1 MPRVA
6 TTSIV
11 SKPKQYGYD
20 IQLDDVL
27 LRTAIGPN
35 AQMTIQSSDV
45 QESGINVRQ
54 NPEDFTSNLGRIYSR
69 NNFKSGQ
76 GLDTAHRS
84 NGNPDDVN
92 RFWDSKGIDVF
103 HAEDETSYHIHLLH
117 ETADVN
123 VRGADTTFAGTNN
136 YMTQTTDGKIWVTDN
151 TSVYYSTDGTS
162 WTEVDS
168 ATNNATHNF
177 TGIAAFGNKLFLTT
191 ANGTTDSQLIEFDGT
206 STWTVQTTAQSSAGG
221 LTGVWFVKNRLW
233 ITGND
238 GTAEYIWE
246 ASPFNKSWS
255 GSDLQDADS
264 IVEVEPTH
272 EFTGIIDG
280 GAAVLAASTDGTV
293 YSFKLSSG
301 SFVNQGQTKIP
312 FEQVH
317 SIAASEGIIFLG
329 TKEEGGNSTGV
340 GRLYRTEL
348 VAVDDLYVLANRQL
362 IKEWIYTGIDAT
374 PHAMFVSR
382 DSVYMG
388 VQEDTSEVNL
398 WRYYLPTGGLARDL
412 LTTGNSFVYG
422 ITQNAGKFVISV
434 SGSDVYK
441 EQSTYESEGYLLM
454 SAADFFTAEQKQF
467 VGAEVSTFNLP
478 NNTEVDLQYSTK
490 FEDLDSPEAAT
501 FTTAITQVSG
511 IGDVEKQI
519 AEVSRYIIGKVVLKS
534 TDNID
539 TPKVKS
545 VQFRALA
552 RPELVVVQIP
562 INISDRVERPNR
574 KPIKVKGLGETLYQS
589 LKAKEGTSATL
600 EIFEPREI
608 IRGVVEKISYP
619 IQADEVLGSDTQYAI
634 ITVRGT
640 RQPTFDDVTSI
651 NVPGIAAY
659 GIMRFGA

>member
-1 MPRVA
+1 MARVA
-6 TTSIV
+6 STSNV
-11 SKPKQYGYD
+11 RNPKRYGYD
-20 IQLDDVL
+20 CRLDNIY

-35 AQMTIQSSDV
+35 RELTIQSSDV
-45 QESGINVRQ
+45 QAGQNVNVKQ

-69 NNFKSGQ
+69 NNFSSGQ
-76 GLDTAHRS
+76 GLDTAHRAD
-84 NGNPDDVN
+84 GKPDDVN

-103 HAEDETSYHIHLLH
+103 HGDDETSYHIHLLH
-117 ETADVN
+117 QTADVN
-123 VRGADTTFAGTNN
+123 VRGGSLQFAGTNN
-136 YMTQTTDGKIWVTDN
+136 YITQTTDGKIWVTDN
-151 TSVYYSTDGTS
+151 TSVYYSTDATT
-162 WTEVDS
+162 WTEV
-168 ATNNATHNF
+168 AAGTNNATHNF

-191 ANGTTDSQLIEFDGT
+191 ANGTTGSQLIEFDGT

-293 YSFKLSSG
+293 YSFKLTSG

-312 FEQVH
+312 FEEIH
-317 SIAASEGIIFLG
+317 SIEATEGIVFLG
-329 TKEEGGNSTGV
+329 TKESTTNI
-340 GRLYRTEL
+340 GRLYKTEL
-348 VAVDDLYVLANRQL
+348 VAADDLYVLANRQL
-362 IKEWIYTGIDAT
+362 VKEWVVTGVDTT

-388 VQEDTSEVNL
+388 VKEDTNEVNL

-412 LTTGNSFVYG
+412 SYTGTGLMQGV
-422 ITQNAGKFVISV
+422 TQSDAKFIV
-434 SGSDVYK
+434 SLSGNDIYK
-441 EQSTYESEGYLLM
+441 EQSTYVSEGYLLM
-454 SAADFFTAEQKQF
+454 SAADFFTAEEKQF
-467 VGAEVSTFNLP
+467 VGAEISTFNLP
-478 NNTEVDLQYSTK
+478 INTEVDLQYSTK
-490 FEDLDSPEAAT
+490 FEDLDTPEAAT

-511 IGDVEKQI
+511 VGDVEKQI

-552 RPELVVVQIP
+552 RPELVVAQIP

-589 LKAKEGTSATL
+589 LKTKEGTSATL

-608 IRGVVEKISYP
+608 IRGVVERISYP
-619 IQADEVLGSDTQYAI
+619 IQTNEVLGSDTQYAI

>member
-6 TTSIV
+6 TTSNITN
-11 SKPKQYGYD
+11 PKRYGYD
-20 IQLDDVL
+20 IQLDNIF
-27 LRTAIGPN
+27 LRTAVGPN
-35 AQMTIQSSDV
+35 RDMTIQSSDV
-45 QESGINVRQ
+45 QAGQNVNVKQ

-69 NNFKSGQ
+69 NKFNAGQ
-76 GLDTAHRS
+76 GLDTAHRTD
-84 NGNPDDVN
+84 GKPDDVN
-92 RFWDSKGIDVF
+92 RFWDSKGVDVF
-103 HAEDETSYHIHLLH
+103 HGDDETSYHIHLLH
-117 ETADVN
+117 QTADVN
-123 VRGADTTFAGTNN
+123 VRGGSLQFAGTNN

-151 TSVYYSTDGTS
+151 TSVYYSTDATS
-162 WTEVDS
+162 WTEV
-168 ATNNATHNF
+168 AAGTNNATHNF
-177 TGIAAFGNKLFLTT
+177 TGIASFGNKLFLTT
-191 ANGTTDSQLIEFDGT
+191 ANGTTGSQLIEFDGT

-255 GSDLQDADS
+255 SSDLQDADS

-280 GAAVLAASTDGTV
+280 GAAVLASSTDGTV
-293 YSFKLSSG
+293 YSFKLTSG

-312 FEQVH
+312 FEEVH
-317 SIAASEGIIFLG
+317 SIEATEGIVFLG
-329 TKEEGGNSTGV
+329 TKESTTQI

-348 VAVDDLYVLANRQL
+348 VAADDLYVLANRQL
-362 IKEWIYTGIDAT
+362 VKEWVVTGVDTT

-388 VQEDTSEVNL
+388 VKEDTNEVNL

-412 LTTGNSFVYG
+412 QTTGNGLVYG

-441 EQSTYESEGYLLM
+441 EQSTYESEGYLVL

-467 VGAEVSTFNLP
+467 VGAELSTINMP
-478 NNTEVDLQYSTK
+478 TNTEVELLYSTK
-490 FEDLDSPEAAT
+490 FEDLDTPESAS
-501 FTTAITQVSG
+501 FTSALTQLG
-511 IGDVEKQI
+511 GTGDVEKQI
-519 AEVSRYIIGKVVLKS
+519 AEVARYIIGKVVLKS
-534 TDNID
+534 TNNVD

-552 RPELVVVQIP
+552 RPELVVAQIP
-562 INISDRVERPNR
+562 INISDRVERPGR
-574 KPIKVKGLGETLYQS
+574 KPIRVKGLGDELYAA
-589 LKAKEGTSATL
+589 LRDKEGDSVTL
-600 EIFEPREI
+600 ELFQPAEI
-608 IRGVVEKISYP
+608 IRGVVEQISYP
-619 IQADEVLGSDTQYAI
+619 IQSNDVVGSDTHYAI

-640 RQPTFDDVTSI
+640 RQTVLEDVSSANTL
-651 NVPGIAAY
+651 GIAAF

>member
-6 TTSIV
+6 TTSNITN
-11 SKPKQYGYD
+11 PKRYGYD
-20 IQLDDVL
+20 IQLDNIF
-27 LRTAIGPN
+27 LRTAVGPN
-35 AQMTIQSSDV
+35 RDMTIQSSDV
-45 QESGINVRQ
+45 QAGQNVNVKQ

-69 NNFKSGQ
+69 NKFNAGQ
-76 GLDTAHRS
+76 GLDTAHRTD
-84 NGNPDDVN
+84 GKPDDVN
-92 RFWDSKGIDVF
+92 RFWDSKGVDVF
-103 HAEDETSYHIHLLH
+103 HGDDETSYHIHLLH
-117 ETADVN
+117 QTADVN
-123 VRGADTTFAGTNN
+123 VRGGSLQFAGTNN

-151 TSVYYSTDGTS
+151 TNVYYSTDATT

-168 ATNNATHNF
+168 TTNNATHNF

-191 ANGTTDSQLIEFDGT
+191 ANGTTGSQLIEFDGT

-280 GAAVLAASTDGTV
+280 GAAVLASSTDGTV

-312 FEQVH
+312 FEEVH
-317 SIAASEGIIFLG
+317 SIEATEGIVFLG
-329 TKEEGGNSTGV
+329 TKESTTEI

-348 VAVDDLYVLANRQL
+348 VAADDLYVLANRQL
-362 IKEWIYTGIDAT
+362 VKEWVVTGVDTT

-388 VQEDTSEVNL
+388 VKEATNEVNL

-412 LTTGNSFVYG
+412 QTTGNSFVYG

-434 SGSDVYK
+434 SGSDIYK
-441 EQSTYESEGYLLM
+441 EQSTYESEGYLVL

-467 VGAEVSTFNLP
+467 VGAELSTINMP
-478 NNTEVDLQYSTK
+478 TNTEVELLYSTK
-490 FEDLDSPEAAT
+490 FEDLDTPESAS
-501 FTTAITQVSG
+501 FTSALTQLGG
-511 IGDVEKQI
+511 IGDTEKQI
-519 AEVSRYIIGKVVLKS
+519 SEVSRYIIGKIVLKS
-534 TDNID
+534 TNNVD

-552 RPELVVVQIP
+552 RPELVVAQIP
-562 INISDRVERPNR
+562 INISDRVERPGR
-574 KPIKVKGLGETLYQS
+574 KPIRVKGLGDELYAA
-589 LKAKEGTSATL
+589 LRDKEGDSVTL
-600 EIFEPREI
+600 EIFQPQEI
-608 IRGVVEKISYP
+608 IRGVIEQISYP
-619 IQADEVLGSDTQYAI
+619 IQSNEVVGSDTHYAI

-640 RQPTFDDVTSI
+640 RQTVLEDVTS
-651 NVPGIAAY
+651 VHVTGISAF

>member
-6 TTSIV
+6 TTSNITN
-11 SKPKQYGYD
+11 PKRYGYD
-20 IQLDDVL
+20 IQLDNIF
-27 LRTAIGPN
+27 LRTAVGPN
-35 AQMTIQSSDV
+35 RDMTIQSSDV
-45 QESGINVRQ
+45 QAGQNVNVKQ

-69 NNFKSGQ
+69 NKFNAGQ
-76 GLDTAHRS
+76 GLDTAHRTD
-84 NGNPDDVN
+84 GKPDDVN
-92 RFWDSKGIDVF
+92 RFWDSKGVDVF
-103 HAEDETSYHIHLLH
+103 HGDDETSYHIHLLH
-117 ETADVN
+117 QTADVN
-123 VRGADTTFAGTNN
+123 VRGGSLQFAGTNN

-151 TSVYYSTDGTS
+151 TSVYYSTDATT

-168 ATNNATHNF
+168 TTNNATHNF

-191 ANGTTDSQLIEFDGT
+191 ANGTTGSQLIEFDGT

-280 GAAVLAASTDGTV
+280 GAAVLASSTDGTV

-312 FEQVH
+312 FEEVH
-317 SIAASEGIIFLG
+317 SIEATEGIVFLG
-329 TKEEGGNSTGV
+329 TKESTTEI

-348 VAVDDLYVLANRQL
+348 VAADDLYVLANRQL
-362 IKEWIYTGIDAT
+362 VKEWVVTGVDTT

-388 VQEDTSEVNL
+388 VKEATNEVNL

-412 LTTGNSFVYG
+412 QTTGNSFVYG

-434 SGSDVYK
+434 SGSDIYK
-441 EQSTYESEGYLLM
+441 EQSTYESEGYLVL

-467 VGAEVSTFNLP
+467 VGAELSTINMP
-478 NNTEVDLQYSTK
+478 TNTEVELLYSTK
-490 FEDLDSPEAAT
+490 FEDLDTPESAS
-501 FTTAITQVSG
+501 FTSALTQLGG
-511 IGDVEKQI
+511 IGDTEKQI
-519 AEVSRYIIGKVVLKS
+519 SEVSRYIIGKIVLKS
-534 TDNID
+534 TNNVD

-552 RPELVVVQIP
+552 RPELVVAQIP
-562 INISDRVERPNR
+562 INISDRVERPGR
-574 KPIKVKGLGETLYQS
+574 KPIRVKGLGDELYAA
-589 LKAKEGTSATL
+589 LRDKEGDSVTL
-600 EIFEPREI
+600 EIFQPQEI
-608 IRGVVEKISYP
+608 IRGVIEQISYP
-619 IQADEVLGSDTQYAI
+619 IQSNEVVGSDTHYAI

-640 RQPTFDDVTSI
+640 RQTVLEDVTS
-651 NVPGIAAY
+651 VHVTGISAF

>member
-6 TTSIV
+6 TTSNITN
-11 SKPKQYGYD
+11 PKRYGYD
-20 IQLDDVL
+20 IQLDNIF
-27 LRTAIGPN
+27 LRTAVGPN
-35 AQMTIQSSDV
+35 RDMTIQSSDV
-45 QESGINVRQ
+45 QAGQNVNVKQ

-69 NNFKSGQ
+69 NKFNAGQ
-76 GLDTAHRS
+76 GLDTAHRTD
-84 NGNPDDVN
+84 GKPDDVN
-92 RFWDSKGIDVF
+92 RFWDSKGVDVF
-103 HAEDETSYHIHLLH
+103 HGDDETSYHIHLLH
-117 ETADVN
+117 QTADVN
-123 VRGADTTFAGTNN
+123 VRGGSLQFAGTNN

-151 TSVYYSTDGTS
+151 TSVYYSTDATT

-168 ATNNATHNF
+168 TTNNATHNF

-191 ANGTTDSQLIEFDGT
+191 ANGTTGSQLIEFDGT

-255 GSDLQDADS
+255 SSDLQDADS

-312 FEQVH
+312 FEEVH
-317 SIAASEGIIFLG
+317 SIEATEGIVFLG
-329 TKEEGGNSTGV
+329 TKESTTEI

-348 VAVDDLYVLANRQL
+348 VAADDLYVLANRQL
-362 IKEWIYTGIDAT
+362 VKEWVVTGVDTT

-388 VQEDTSEVNL
+388 VKEATNEVNL

-412 LTTGNSFVYG
+412 QTTGNSFVYG

-434 SGSDVYK
+434 SGSDIYK
-441 EQSTYESEGYLLM
+441 EQSTYESEGYLVL

-467 VGAEVSTFNLP
+467 VGAELSTINMP
-478 NNTEVDLQYSTK
+478 TNTEVELLYSTK
-490 FEDLDSPEAAT
+490 FEDLDTPESAS
-501 FTTAITQVSG
+501 FTSAFTQLG
-511 IGDVEKQI
+511 GTGDTEKQI
-519 AEVSRYIIGKVVLKS
+519 SEVSRYIIGKIVLKS
-534 TDNID
+534 TNNVD

-552 RPELVVVQIP
+552 RPELVVAQIP
-562 INISDRVERPNR
+562 INISDRVERPGR
-574 KPIKVKGLGETLYQS
+574 KPIRVKGLGDELYAA
-589 LKAKEGTSATL
+589 LRDKEGDSVTL
-600 EIFEPREI
+600 EIFQPQEI
-608 IRGVVEKISYP
+608 IRGVIEQISYP
-619 IQADEVLGSDTQYAI
+619 IQSNEVVGSDTHYAI

-640 RQPTFDDVTSI
+640 RQTVLEDVTS
-651 NVPGIAAY
+651 VHVTGISAF

>member
-6 TTSIV
+6 TTSNITN
-11 SKPKQYGYD
+11 PKRYGYD
-20 IQLDDVL
+20 IQLDNIF
-27 LRTAIGPN
+27 LRTAVGPN
-35 AQMTIQSSDV
+35 REMTIQSSDV
-45 QESGINVRQ
+45 QAGQNVNVKQ

-69 NNFKSGQ
+69 NKFNAGQ
-76 GLDTAHRS
+76 GLDTAHRTD
-84 NGNPDDVN
+84 GKPDDVN
-92 RFWDSKGIDVF
+92 RFWDSKGVDVF
-103 HAEDETSYHIHLLH
+103 HGDDETSYHIHLLH
-117 ETADVN
+117 QTADVN
-123 VRGADTTFAGTNN
+123 VRGGSLQFAGTNN

-151 TSVYYSTDGTS
+151 TSVYYSTDATT
-162 WTEVDS
+162 WTEV
-168 ATNNATHNF
+168 AAGTNNATHNF

-191 ANGTTDSQLIEFDGT
+191 ANGIAGSQLIEFDGT
-206 STWTVQTTAQSSAGG
+206 STWSVRTTAQSSSGG

-280 GAAVLAASTDGTV
+280 GAAVLASSTDGTV
-293 YSFKLSSG
+293 YSFKLTSG

-312 FEQVH
+312 FEEVH
-317 SIAASEGIIFLG
+317 SIEATEGIVFLG
-329 TKEEGGNSTGV
+329 TKESTTKI

-348 VAVDDLYVLANRQL
+348 VAADDLYVLANRQL
-362 IKEWIYTGIDAT
+362 IKEWVVTDVDTT

-388 VQEDTSEVNL
+388 VKEDTNEVNL

-412 LTTGNSFVYG
+412 QTTGNGLVYG
-422 ITQNAGKFVISV
+422 ITQTSGKFIISV

-441 EQSTYESEGYLLM
+441 EQSTYESEGYLVL

-467 VGAEVSTFNLP
+467 VGAELSTISLA
-478 NNTEVDLQYSTK
+478 NNTSVELLYSTK
-490 FEDLDSPEAAT
+490 FEDLDNPESAL
-501 FTTAITQVSG
+501 FTSAITQLG
-511 IGDVEKQI
+511 GTGDVEKQI

-534 TDNID
+534 TDNVN

-552 RPELVVVQIP
+552 RPELVVAQIP

-574 KPIKVKGLGETLYQS
+574 KPIRVKGLGDELYKA
-589 LKAKEGTSATL
+589 LRAKEGNSVTL
-600 EIFEPREI
+600 SLFEPKEI
-608 IRGVVEKISYP
+608 IRGVIEQISYP
-619 IQADEVLGSDTQYAI
+619 IQSNEVVGSDTHYAI

-640 RQPTFDDVTSI
+640 RQTALEDVTSI
-651 NVPGIAAY
+651 HVTGIAAFGQMRY
-659 GIMRFGA
+659 GA

>member
-6 TTSIV
+6 STSNITN
-11 SKPKQYGYD
+11 PKRYGYD
-20 IQLDDVL
+20 IQLDNIF
-27 LRTAIGPN
+27 LRTAVGPN
-35 AQMTIQSSDV
+35 RDMTIQSSDV
-45 QESGINVRQ
+45 QEGQINVKQ

-69 NNFKSGQ
+69 NRFDAGQ
-76 GLDTAHRS
+76 GLDTAHRTD
-84 NGNPDDVN
+84 GKPDDVN
-92 RFWDSKGIDVF
+92 RFWDSKGVDVF
-103 HAEDETSYHIHLLH
+103 HGDDETSYHIHLLH
-117 ETADVN
+117 QTADVN
-123 VRGADTTFAGTNN
+123 VRGGSLQFAGTNN

-151 TSVYYSTDGTS
+151 TSVYYSTDATT
-162 WTEVDS
+162 WTEIDS
-168 ATNNATHNF
+168 TTNNATHNF

-191 ANGTTDSQLIEFDGT
+191 KNGTTGSQLIEFDGT
-206 STWTVQTTAQSSAGG
+206 STWTVQTTAQSSSGG

-293 YSFKLSSG
+293 YSFKLTSG

-312 FEQVH
+312 FEEVH
-317 SIAASEGIIFLG
+317 SIEATEGIVFLG
-329 TKEEGGNSTGV
+329 TKESTTNT

-348 VAVDDLYVLANRQL
+348 VAADDLYVLANRQL
-362 IKEWIYTGIDAT
+362 VKEWVVSGIDAT

-388 VQEDTSEVNL
+388 VKEATNQVNL

-412 LTTGNSFVYG
+412 QTTGNSFVYG

-434 SGSDVYK
+434 SGSDIYK
-441 EQSTYESEGYLLM
+441 EQSTYESEGYLVL

-467 VGAEVSTFNLP
+467 VGAEISTINMP
-478 NNTEVDLQYSTK
+478 DNTEVELLYSTK
-490 FEDLDSPEAAT
+490 FEDLDNPESAS
-501 FTTAITQVSG
+501 FTLALTQLG
-511 IGDVEKQI
+511 GTGDVEKQI
-519 AEVSRYIIGKVVLKS
+519 AEVARYIIGKVVLKS
-534 TDNID
+534 TNNVD
-539 TPKVKS
+539 TPKIKS

-552 RPELVVVQIP
+552 RPELVVAQIP
-562 INISDRVERPNR
+562 INISDRVERPGR
-574 KPIKVKGLGETLYQS
+574 KPIKVKGLGDKLYS
-589 LKAKEGTSATL
+589 ALRDKEGDSVTL
-600 EIFEPREI
+600 EIFEPSEI
-608 IRGVVEKISYP
+608 IRGVIERISYP
-619 IQADEVLGSDTQYAI
+619 IQSNEVLGSDTTYAI

-640 RQPTFDDVTSI
+640 RQTVLEDVTSV
-651 NVPGIAAY
+651 NTLGISAF